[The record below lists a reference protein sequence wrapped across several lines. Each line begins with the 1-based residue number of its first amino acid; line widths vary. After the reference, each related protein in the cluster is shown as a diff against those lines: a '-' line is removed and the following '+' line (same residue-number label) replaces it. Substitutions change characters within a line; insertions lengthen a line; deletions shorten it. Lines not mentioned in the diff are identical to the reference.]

1 MSIEAKNINIL
12 AVNISEAKGTI
23 KKPVSEIHLNE
34 SGVEGDAHAGKWH
47 RQISL
52 LAKESVD
59 KFAVVA
65 GREIAYGEFA
75 ENITTEG
82 MLLYEASPLDRFYCE
97 EVELEVTQI
106 GKKCHGDSCAIY
118 REVGNCVMPKEGI
131 FCRVLGNGDLR
142 AGDTLEYIP
151 KVYSALVITLS
162 DRAYAG
168 EYEDRSGPRLAWHL
182 HGFFNEQKWLHDIE
196 NVVIPDDEQALS
208 ALLLDAVEQRVDFIF
223 TTGGTGIG
231 PRDISPE
238 VVKSVIQKEVPGIM
252 EMIRMKYGM
261 EKPNALLSR
270 GVAGSADKSLIF
282 ALPGSVKAVNEY
294 MEEIVK
300 SLRHM
305 VYMLHGLD
313 AH

>member
-1 MSIEAKNINIL
+1 MSIESKNINIL
-12 AVNISEAKGTI
+12 SVNISEAKGTV
-23 KKPVSEIHLNE
+23 KKPVSEIHMNDT
-34 SGVEGDAHAGKWH
+34 GVEGDAHSGKWH
-47 RQISL
+47 RQVSL
-52 LAKESVD
+52 LAKESVE
-59 KFAVVA
+59 KFASQA

-82 MLLYEASPLDRFYCE
+82 MLLYEASPLDRFFGE
-97 EVELEVTQI
+97 TLVLEVTQI
-106 GKKCHGDSCAIY
+106 GKKCHGDNCAIY

-131 FCRVLGNGDLR
+131 FCRVISLGDLQ

-151 KVYSALVITLS
+151 KVYSAKVITLS

-168 EYEDRSGPRLAWHL
+168 EYEDRSGPRLTEL
-182 HGFFNEQKWLHDIE
+182 LTSFFDSQKWLHDIE

-208 ALLLDAVEQRVDFIF
+208 ALLLDAVEQGVDFIF

-238 VVKSVIQKEVPGIM
+238 GVKSVIQKEVPGIM
-252 EMIRMKYGM
+252 ENIRLKYGQ

-270 GVAGSADKSLIF
+270 GVAGVADNSILF

-300 SLRHM
+300 SMRHM

-313 AH
+313 TH

>member
-1 MSIEAKNINIL
+1 MSIESKHINIVS
-12 AVNISEAKGTI
+12 VNTSEDKGTV
-23 KKPVSEIHLNE
+23 KKAVSEIHLNDT
-34 SGVEGDAHAGKWH
+34 GVEGDAHAGKWH
-47 RQISL
+47 RQVSL
-52 LAKESVD
+52 LAIESVE
-59 KFAVVA
+59 KFAAVA
-65 GREIAYGEFA
+65 GREIKHGEFA

-82 MLLYEASPLDRFYCE
+82 MLLYEASPLDRFFGE
-97 EVELEVTQI
+97 QVILEVTQI
-106 GKKCHGDSCAIY
+106 GKKCHGDNCAIY

-131 FCRVLGNGDLR
+131 FCRVLSLGDLQ

-168 EYEDRSGPRLAWHL
+168 EYEDRSGPRLSEL
-182 HGFFNEQKWLHDIE
+182 LTTFFDGQKWLHDVQ

-208 ALLLDAVEQRVDFIF
+208 ALLLDAVEQGVDFIF

-238 VVKSVIQKEVPGIM
+238 VVRSVIQKEVPGIM

-270 GVAGSADKSLIF
+270 GVAGVADKTILF